1 MSGQIIPFA
10 GGEATQLP
18 AHIAALFSDA
28 DSNMQAKANIDQ
40 LSYRGKIWRV
50 VVKGEEH
57 IIQRTNSETGEIEP
71 MGIVSLVILD
81 HNKQRSRAYYPGA
94 YEDGK
99 NAAPTCYSKDGVT
112 PDNSVKEPQSAT
124 CATCQWS
131 VKGSKITESGKQ
143 STACSPF
150 KRIAVVPSQR
160 VAQHAPLLLR
170 LAQTSVWDKNNGD
183 NEAKGWYA
191 WDQYLDMLRARGAKH
206 TAAVETRVKFD
217 ISVPYPKLL
226 FSASR
231 WLNPE
236 EAAAAK
242 ARLTA
247 DSVVITT
254 ILEGRA
260 DMDGVTGQPASSTA
274 PAPAAAPVAAP
285 AAPPAG
291 PSAEEIAA
299 GVAAAT
305 AKAEADKKARAKADK
320 KAKADAALKAAQE
333 AAAKAAEDDDEG
345 AGSDDG
351 FGTAA
356 AASAQPAG
364 KPAAA
369 QADDGFGVTATPA
382 AAATPTAATKV
393 VSGTPAGLASL
404 LDGWD
409 A

>member
-18 AHIAALFSDA
+18 AHIAALFD
-28 DSNMQAKANIDQ
+28 DENSNMQAKANIDQ

-50 VVKGEEH
+50 VVKGEGH
-57 IIQRTNSETGEIEP
+57 IIQRTNQETGEIEP
-71 MGIVSLVILD
+71 LGIVSLVILD

-112 PDNSVKEPQSAT
+112 PDSSVKEPQAAT

-131 VKGSKITESGKQ
+131 VKGSKITESSKQ

-242 ARLTA
+242 ERLTTDA
-247 DSVVITT
+247 DVITT

-260 DMDGVTGQPASSTA
+260 DLDGVTGQPATSTA
-274 PAPAAAPVAAP
+274 AVPTAPIPANKPAVAAAP
-285 AAPPAG
+285 AAPAG
-291 PSAEEIAA
+291 PSAEELA
-299 GVAAAT
+299 V
-305 AKAEADKKARAKADK
+305 KAEADRKAKARADK

-333 AAAKAAEDDDEG
+333 AAAKAAQEDAEG
-345 AGSDDG
+345 DGGDDG
-351 FGTAA
+351 FGAPAGAA
-356 AASAQPAG
+356 ATPTKSAP
-364 KPAAA
+364 
-369 QADDGFGVTATPA
+369 ADDGFGVATTPA